1 MFKIVALQLSNCA
14 KENIKMNIGVILW
27 LKNLVLIKVKKK
39 NVQPCGKQKTLKFKK
54 KTESC
59 EGIIDK
65 M

>member
-39 NVQPCGKQKTLKFKK
+39 MSNHVVNKK
-54 KTESC
+54 HLNSRKRPSLV
-59 EGIIDK
+59 K
-65 M
+65 VS